1 MTETPAA
8 PGMRVYRWDLDKT
21 YLLTDFD
28 SFRSL
33 VRTALEPATAK
44 RAVPGATALVR
55 ELGREAPG
63 WRPRIHI
70 VSGSPTQM
78 RATLEE
84 KLRLDGV
91 RFDSL
96 VLKDNVG
103 NLKRGRLR
111 AVRGQFGYKLPEL
124 VASRVGLGAAV
135 TESLF
140 GDDAEIDAVVYSVY
154 ADAVAGRIGAV
165 ELSRLLEAAGA
176 YSDDVVRTLA
186 ALRKV
191 ALADA
196 VERIFIRIDKGR
208 PFADFR
214 PLGSRV
220 VPVRTW
226 YAAALVL
233 TSAGELPPA
242 ALAPVL
248 AGSGLS
254 PAAALGELADVLER
268 GHANPHGLARVG
280 GLLPDGASSL
290 LGRGWEYRPP
300 APPAGVDYLAV
311 LSRFRRGK

>member
-1 MTETPAA
+1 MSESSGA

-21 YLLTDFD
+21 YLITDFD
-28 SFRSL
+28 SWRGL
-33 VRTALEPATAK
+33 VRTAMEPASAK

-63 WRPRIHI
+63 WRPRVHI

-91 RFDSL
+91 RYDSL

-124 VASRVGLGAAV
+124 VAGRVGLGAAV

-165 ELSRLLEAAGA
+165 ELSRLLEAGGA

-186 ALRKV
+186 ALRRV
-191 ALADA
+191 AIADA

-208 PFADFR
+208 PLADFR
-214 PLGSRV
+214 ALGSRV

-233 TSAGELPPA
+233 AGAGELPA
-242 ALAPVL
+242 RALAPVL
-248 AGSGLS
+248 SGSGLGD
-254 PAAALGELADVLER
+254 AAALAELQDMLER
-268 GHANPHGLARVG
+268 GHAESAGLSRVVEA
-280 GLLPDGASSL
+280 LPAGADAL
-290 LGRGWEYRPP
+290 LGRRWEYRAP
-300 APPAGVDYLAV
+300 AAPAGVDYLGI
-311 LSRFRRGK
+311 LGRFRPRK